1 MIRIYSVAVIALGLF
16 AVGAAAQPLQ
26 PPPFY
31 NVVSLETSATADV
44 PADTLTATL
53 FTEEQGP
60 DPGQL
65 AARVNA
71 RIEEALAKAKSE
83 PKVEARSGN
92 YQTTPVYDRAN
103 QITGWRIRADVIL
116 ESRDFKAIG
125 ALVGQL
131 QPTLKLW
138 SLTFSLS
145 RRAREAAEGTLTNE
159 ALARFQEKA
168 RAIAKALGFPGHS
181 LGQINIRTEGP
192 MQPVPM
198 FRTAAAGMAE
208 GMPPPPGPVPV
219 EPGKGTVT
227 VVVSGSVVLGPPK

>member
-1 MIRIYSVAVIALGLF
+1 MHRTCSVIAFALSVL
-16 AVGAAAQPLQ
+16 AVGAAAQPMQ

-31 NVVSLETSATADV
+31 NVITLEASATADV

-71 RIEEALAKAKSE
+71 RIEEALAKAKAE

-92 YQTTPVYDRAN
+92 YQTTPVYDRSN

-125 ALVGQL
+125 ALVGQM

-138 SLTFSLS
+138 SLNFSLS
-145 RRAREAAEGTLTNE
+145 RRAREGVETTLTNE

-168 RAIAKALGFPGHS
+168 RAIAKTLGFPGHS
-181 LGQINIRTEGP
+181 LGQISIRTEGP
-192 MQPVPM
+192 VQPVPM
-198 FRTAAAGMAE
+198 FRTAAVGMAE
-208 GMPPPPGPVPV
+208 SIPPPPGPVPV
-219 EPGKGTVT
+219 EPGKGSVT
-227 VVVSGSVVLGPPK
+227 VFVSGSVILGPPK

>member
-1 MIRIYSVAVIALGLF
+1 MSLL
-16 AVGAAAQPLQ
+16 AVGAAAQPMQ

-31 NVVSLETSATADV
+31 NVITLEASATADV

-71 RIEEALAKAKSE
+71 RIEEALAKAKAE

-92 YQTTPVYDRAN
+92 YQTTPVYDRSN

-125 ALVGQL
+125 ALVGQM

-138 SLTFSLS
+138 SLNFSLS
-145 RRAREAAEGTLTNE
+145 RRAREGVETTLTNE

-168 RAIAKALGFPGHS
+168 RAVAKTLGFPGHS
-181 LGQINIRTEGP
+181 LGQISIRTEGP
-192 MQPVPM
+192 VQPVPM
-198 FRTAAAGMAE
+198 FRTAAVGMAE
-208 GMPPPPGPVPV
+208 SIPPPPGPVPV
-219 EPGKGTVT
+219 EPGKGSVT
-227 VVVSGSVVLGPPK
+227 VYVSGSVILGPPK